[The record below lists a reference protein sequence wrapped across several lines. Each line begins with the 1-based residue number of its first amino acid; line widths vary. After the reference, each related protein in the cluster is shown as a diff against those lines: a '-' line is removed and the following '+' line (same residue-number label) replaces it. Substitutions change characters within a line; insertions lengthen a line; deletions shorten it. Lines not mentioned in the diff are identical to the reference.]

1 MIYRLTGLL
10 PLALLVTSCAQ
21 DDNPWSLSEVPAAED
36 FCVAAQRVVT
46 RTEQPVLVEIHE
58 DFTGFVK
65 SKALIDGPTI
75 QQYNWA
81 DEAGNIVGISCK
93 LKSADH
99 LNLTFGEGA
108 AGPDGNCQDMNREV
122 FMQVAESIEAPV
134 FRRVTFDPNETVVNE
149 ENPGMTGPDWLA
161 PYEATAEDADGALLI
176 RTKGFIV
183 NFTDPQYAE
192 APERFRGVHYCH
204 FIAPEH
210 FAALLAGEAAPG
222 TRIGQSPEGMG
233 RGY

>member
-1 MIYRLTGLL
+1 MTRVSILLT
-10 PLALLVTSCAQ
+10 LAVLTVSACSQ
-21 DDNPWSLSEVPAAED
+21 DNNPWGLEAAPSAEE
-36 FCVAAQRVVT
+36 FCIAAQRVVT
-46 RTEQPVLVEIHE
+46 KTEQEVNVEIHE
-58 DFTGFVK
+58 DFTSFVK

-75 QQYNWA
+75 QQFNWLN
-81 DEAGNIVGISCK
+81 EAGELVGISCK

-99 LNLTFGEGA
+99 LNVRFGETT

-122 FMQVAESIEAPV
+122 FMQVAAGVKEPV
-134 FRRVTFDPNETVVNE
+134 FRSVTFDPNETVVNE

-161 PYEATAEDADGALLI
+161 PYLAPALGEDGALI
-176 RTKGFIV
+176 VRTKGFIV

-210 FAALLAGEAAPG
+210 FAALLAGTAEPG
-222 TRIGQSPEGMG
+222 VSIGQSPEGMG